1 MQSGPYGNKVLSASE
16 IEDLLSGRTAS
27 AVTGSPPTAPSS
39 GNALHNPHTTEV
51 ASSIARLWNDT
62 FDPYNRTRFREL
74 YLYDELSF
82 YQDYNESYRTNPFTF
97 MLVESV
103 VTNIL
108 GDGYHFEGP
117 GANVIEQFF
126 WEDNTRT
133 KLEMVLRDTV
143 TLGNGIMD
151 FRFKSQRIVET
162 RPIGASNI
170 LISIDTN
177 KNSSTYGQRKY
188 YQVKNEPLDE
198 DYIFHLML
206 KPHTESAYGMSLIRP
221 NIIFLQGL
229 LDSGGDV
236 LAAIKRIG
244 YAPIVAKLD
253 LDGYRTEAEK
263 RAALQAFTDDLKKTE
278 SSDQNFAI
286 DRRHDINLL
295 GAGSAGARLLP
306 INDLIE
312 PWIAVCLRNFG
323 FPIGIF
329 LQQGAN
335 KAIVDAQREDVR
347 VVFQSFKAKFK
358 YEVERHVLP
367 RITNREVELIWDKA
381 PPYTAETQ
389 ASMKIFLLAYQLGLI
404 SKEYIL
410 DNFDIEDTGKSFYE
424 GNPTQGASHDISAS
438 EVENNG

>member
-1 MQSGPYGNKVLSASE
+1 MQSGPYGNKVLSASD
-16 IEDLLSGRTAS
+16 IEDLLHGRPAS
-27 AVTGSPPTAPSS
+27 AVTGSPLTASPS
-39 GNALHNPHTTEV
+39 NDALRSSHTTEV
-51 ASSIARLWNDT
+51 AASIARFWDSAY
-62 FDPYNRTRFREL
+62 DPYNRTRFRDL
-74 YLYDELSF
+74 YQYDEQSF
-82 YQDYNESYRTNPFTF
+82 YQDYKESYRTNPFTF

-103 VTNIL
+103 VTNIV
-108 GDGYHFEGP
+108 GDGYHFEGA
-117 GANVIEQFF
+117 GANVVEQFF
-126 WEDNTRT
+126 WDDNTRE
-133 KLEMVLRDTV
+133 KLEMQLRDTV

-151 FRFKSQRIVET
+151 FRYRGPRISET
-162 RPIGASNI
+162 RV
-170 LISIDTN
+170 IDPSTITITLDIN
-177 KNSSTYGQRKY
+177 KNSPTYGRRRY
-188 YQVKNEPLDE
+188 YQVKDKPLE
-198 DYIFHLML
+198 EEYVFHFML
-206 KPHTESAYGMSLIRP
+206 KPHTDSAYGMSLIRA
-221 NIIFLQGL
+221 NIVFLQGL

-253 LDGYRTEAEK
+253 LDGYRTQAEK
-263 RAALQAFTDDLKKTE
+263 DAALTKFTTDLAKTE

-347 VVFQSFKAKFK
+347 VVFADFRKKFK
-358 YEVERHVLP
+358 YHVDRWVLP
-367 RITNREVELIWDKA
+367 RITNREVELVWDKP

-389 ASMKIFLLAYQLGLI
+389 ASLKIFLLAYQLGLV
-404 SKEYIL
+404 SKEYVL
-410 DNFDIEDTGKSFYE
+410 NNFDIVDTGKTFYE
-424 GNPTQGASHDISAS
+424 GNLSQGASHDISAS
-438 EVENNG
+438 EVE